1 MDPEL
6 ALKFKGYEFS
16 TARKNASSIF
26 NSVARRANVT
36 KDELLEAYQR
46 GNEARFRVFNEFYA
60 IVQDLKRLGKSE
72 KEIARLF
79 RQNGVTGVNELIR
92 GKYKPLPNAAITIRR
107 AMRREGT
114 IGEYPRDEINKI
126 LREQKNRKFVAP
138 SLDQDETPTVKKER
152 PIPFTRNKPP
162 VTTAPAQTSNLNT
175 GQQINSS
182 LLSLLGA
189 NPIEAAKN
197 LEIARRNQ

>member
-1 MDPEL
+1 
-6 ALKFKGYEFS
+6 
-16 TARKNASSIF
+16 
-26 NSVARRANVT
+26 
-36 KDELLEAYQR
+36 
-46 GNEARFRVFNEFYA
+46 
-60 IVQDLKRLGKSE
+60 
-72 KEIARLF
+72 
-79 RQNGVTGVNELIR
+79 
-92 GKYKPLPNAAITIRR
+92 
-107 AMRREGT
+107 MRREGT

-152 PIPFTRNKPP
+152 PIPFTRTKQP